1 MYSFSTFLEKYI
13 LSNKIGLAR
22 PQSFAKCGK
31 LVSGE
36 SDHRFHRINAPSCSA
51 KPIPVVAHIIHF
63 PVFPSS
69 LPSLSL
75 LFLLLFPMSDGL
87 GPHLSGSRGIGDH
100 QHHHHHRHS
109 SAVGDDDAEVIET
122 SSRTERRG
130 SRATSHSTR
139 HRFLNGLTAPL
150 HDRHGR
156 PIRRHGQETFGD
168 ALMHPFREY
177 ELHKQRMKEYE
188 EEMKKWVHSH
198 IDEEKF
204 QRSAPLEEAAPTP

>member
-1 MYSFSTFLEKYI
+1 
-13 LSNKIGLAR
+13 
-22 PQSFAKCGK
+22 
-31 LVSGE
+31 
-36 SDHRFHRINAPSCSA
+36 
-51 KPIPVVAHIIHF
+51 
-63 PVFPSS
+63 
-69 LPSLSL
+69 
-75 LFLLLFPMSDGL
+75 MSDGL
-87 GPHLSGSRGIGDH
+87 GPHLSIGDH